1 MFRVFPIATTR
12 NKQLEIEIP
21 SETST
26 MRHRQFEELSMRV
39 NKQKLRERQAKRQR
53 IRHARPQHEQ
63 TQEQRQRRRTD
74 LLIDLPASRGR
85 NLTPIVTLTESDE
98 TVLATNKLHE
108 DAANKKMCASILCQG
123 FDETRFLVRA
133 SEVSV
138 RGNALQ
144 P

>member
-1 MFRVFPIATTR
+1 
-12 NKQLEIEIP
+12 
-21 SETST
+21 
-26 MRHRQFEELSMRV
+26 MRV
-39 NKQKLRERQAKRQR
+39 NKQKLQERQAKRQR
-53 IRHARPQHEQ
+53 IRHARPHEQ

-74 LLIDLPASRGR
+74 LLIDVPTPIGR
-85 NLTPIVTLTESDE
+85 NLTAIVTLAESDE

-108 DAANKKMCASILCQG
+108 DAANKKTCSSILCQG

-144 P
+144 PWRSCQN